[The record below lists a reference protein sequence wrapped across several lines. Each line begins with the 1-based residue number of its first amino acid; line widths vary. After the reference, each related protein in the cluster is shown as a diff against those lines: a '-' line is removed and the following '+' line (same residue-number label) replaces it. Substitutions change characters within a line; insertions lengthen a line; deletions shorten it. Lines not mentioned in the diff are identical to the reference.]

1 MGSSGVHVHH
11 IAFRTRDLPRLLAF
25 YQDLLGFSIM
35 RTSPRGEWLAA
46 GQAIL
51 MLEHA
56 EPGEPTVPEG
66 CMEAVIFAIDEADRP
81 ALLRKLASHGVSLEG
96 STPYSLYFRDP
107 DGRRVGV
114 SHYPTSSLP
123 PIGE

>member
-1 MGSSGVHVHH
+1 VHVHH

-25 YQDLLGFSIM
+25 YRDLLGFSIM

-56 EPGEPTVPEG
+56 EPDEPKVPERS
-66 CMEAVIFAIDEADRP
+66 MEAVIFAIDEGDRP
-81 ALLRKLASHGVSLEG
+81 DLLRRLSSRGVSLEG